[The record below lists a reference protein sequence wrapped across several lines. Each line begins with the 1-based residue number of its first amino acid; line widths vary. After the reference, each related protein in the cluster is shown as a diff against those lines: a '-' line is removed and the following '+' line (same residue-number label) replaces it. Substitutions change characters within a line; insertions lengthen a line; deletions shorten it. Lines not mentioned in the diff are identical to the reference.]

1 MIHGIALQRGDRY
14 AENVCAS
21 IAKAIVK
28 IAISCWRHISLVKSK
43 HQLSNIQGFQMS
55 STESL
60 KSEVFSEISKLLE
73 NKSQKVTD
81 DMPLIGSES
90 VLDSMKLVELC
101 LALEDKAADM
111 GFEFDWTSDAAMSR
125 SRSMFRTAGSL
136 ATEFFFQLEAK
147 K

>member
-1 MIHGIALQRGDRY
+1 
-14 AENVCAS
+14 
-21 IAKAIVK
+21 
-28 IAISCWRHISLVKSK
+28 
-43 HQLSNIQGFQMS
+43 MS
-55 STESL
+55 ATESV
-60 KSEVFSEISKLLE
+60 KSEVFSQISQLLE
-73 NKSQKVTD
+73 NKSLAVTD
-81 DMPLIGSES
+81 DMPLIGGES

-136 ATEFFFQLEAK
+136 AAEFISQMEAK

>member
-1 MIHGIALQRGDRY
+1 MSATD
-14 AENVCAS
+14 S
-21 IAKAIVK
+21 VK
-28 IAISCWRHISLVKSK
+28 
-43 HQLSNIQGFQMS
+43 F
-55 STESL
+55 
-60 KSEVFSEISKLLE
+60 EVFSQISQLLE
-73 NKSQKVTD
+73 NKSLTVTD
-81 DMPLIGSES
+81 DMPLIGGES

-136 ATEFFFQLEAK
+136 ASEFISQMETK